1 MVFPPVWQDLIKG
14 IKAVLYIYC
23 ILIWTER
30 GISVLKWVE
39 NLVLWEPEKEQTKRN
54 IGLVKL
60 NLVNKISD
68 NKNSNNKN
76 NNKNNNSKISNDNNI
91 IITTSKMRKLKSR
104 AVKCFVIIRLIH
116 TVHASAGIR

>member
-60 NLVNKISD
+60 NLIKLV
-68 NKNSNNKN
+68 
-76 NNKNNNSKISNDNNI
+76 I
-91 IITTSKMRKLKSR
+91 II
-104 AVKCFVIIRLIH
+104 AIIK
-116 TVHASAGIR
+116 